1 MKKTKEKNGAENPWL
16 DRRKDGPSGAFK
28 GNEDRSWI
36 PVKEWLDD

>member
-1 MKKTKEKNGAENPWL
+1 MERRIRGL

-36 PVKEWLDD
+36 QSKNGRLISC